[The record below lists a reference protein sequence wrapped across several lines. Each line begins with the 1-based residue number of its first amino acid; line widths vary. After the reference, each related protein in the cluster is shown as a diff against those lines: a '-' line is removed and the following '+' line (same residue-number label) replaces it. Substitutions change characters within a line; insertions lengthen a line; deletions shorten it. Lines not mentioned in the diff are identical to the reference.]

1 MRSRPK
7 RCARGGFG
15 GEALVFWGEP
25 RARTRVGPEAETLA
39 VLSLRC
45 AASGGDERLK
55 RDARVHSATGF
66 AGVNGSP
73 QPGAGPCEF
82 ALN

>member
-1 MRSRPK
+1 
-7 RCARGGFG
+7 
-15 GEALVFWGEP
+15 
-25 RARTRVGPEAETLA
+25 
-39 VLSLRC
+39 
-45 AASGGDERLK
+45 LK

-73 QPGAGPCEF
+73 QAEARPCEF